1 MIDRIYSI
9 NNLVRIKS
17 KSDTFMLCLK
27 KSFPFSFFFF
37 SLQNPLRH
45 PVCIVCTCAHRMQA
59 KAPRIEL
66 SKRVP
71 WNFHARCLRTA
82 LPLHLEAATEFVHA
96 LEIISFENCR
106 ACTNCSSLS
115 RKLATE
121 SRRLLLRNL
130 WKRIWLDQSSETY
143 DGGWRKIINSS
154 SLGNKRLYIYI
165 FFFKRYKNNRKLIRS
180 IISKKLSAGKNRRS
194 EESIRQINSHSRLNK
209 FIHTKK
215 LNSLRFSRKRRTRIC
230 LDSPSQL
237 RLRSWPVNGRSLY
250 FGEAWRNRVAFPLCP
265 AFSNAIA
272 EAFSG
277 QLLGNRTRAIIS
289 LPRFH
294 LSLPCQ
300 LYSFLFRPTPRAPR
314 IHGVTLP
321 PLVTPR
327 SHFEKQHVRFTR
339 LTTLN

>member
-82 LPLHLEAATEFVHA
+82 ALPLHLEAATEFVHA

-106 ACTNCSSLS
+106 TCTNCSSLS

-165 FFFKRYKNNRKLIRS
+165 
-180 IISKKLSAGKNRRS
+180 
-194 EESIRQINSHSRLNK
+194 
-209 FIHTKK
+209 
-215 LNSLRFSRKRRTRIC
+215 
-230 LDSPSQL
+230 
-237 RLRSWPVNGRSLY
+237 Y
-250 FGEAWRNRVAFPLCP
+250 F
-265 AFSNAIA
+265 
-272 EAFSG
+272 
-277 QLLGNRTRAIIS
+277 
-289 LPRFH
+289 
-294 LSLPCQ
+294 
-300 LYSFLFRPTPRAPR
+300 
-314 IHGVTLP
+314 
-321 PLVTPR
+321 
-327 SHFEKQHVRFTR
+327 
-339 LTTLN
+339 

>member
-1 MIDRIYSI
+1 MEDEGKLSI
-9 NNLVRIKS
+9 
-17 KSDTFMLCLK
+17 
-27 KSFPFSFFFF
+27 
-37 SLQNPLRH
+37 H
-45 PVCIVCTCAHRMQA
+45 
-59 KAPRIEL
+59 
-66 SKRVP
+66 
-71 WNFHARCLRTA
+71 
-82 LPLHLEAATEFVHA
+82 HL
-96 LEIISFENCR
+96 
-106 ACTNCSSLS
+106 
-115 RKLATE
+115 
-121 SRRLLLRNL
+121 
-130 WKRIWLDQSSETY
+130 SETN
-143 DGGWRKIINSS
+143 G
-154 SLGNKRLYIYI
+154 YIYI
-165 FFFKRYKNNRKLIRS
+165 YIFKRYKNNRKLIRS

-215 LNSLRFSRKRRTRIC
+215 LNSLRFSRKHRTRIC

-300 LYSFLFRPTPRAPR
+300 LCSFLFRPTPRAPR